1 MMTESDLQEIR
12 QKQKRRNQIL
22 FSKES
27 DCLRVLFDAL
37 ASAPRRTVTCWAFAC
52 AEPIKDE
59 LAARYPLDPR
69 PAEAFVLSKAWAQG
83 EIKMPIAK
91 RAILAVHAMAK
102 DMPNDA
108 DAALCHALGQA
119 CSVVHTPRHA
129 PGLPLYKLTAIVC
142 RLGIDDCKAALE
154 QTILRYEQTLSWCQK
169 HPDDGFSSWAPFLK

>member
-69 PAEAFVLSKAWAQG
+69 PAEVFVLSKAWAQG

-102 DMPNDA
+102 DMCGCCTVSCTGTSLLGGTHAASCTGTA
-108 DAALCHALGQA
+108 DL
-119 CSVVHTPRHA
+119 
-129 PGLPLYKLTAIVC
+129 
-142 RLGIDDCKAALE
+142 
-154 QTILRYEQTLSWCQK
+154 
-169 HPDDGFSSWAPFLK
+169 